1 MIGTIEKIRQWLYNQ
16 DKAKLFQIKEYK
28 GNKTDAQ
35 RRYAWELI
43 TQIANEIRISKEKVY
58 LNMVYN
64 YSQSEIVS
72 MLSSVKPK
80 NWFKYYE
87 PLQLVI
93 SDNKE
98 FIEYRIYK
106 GMSELDKKEMM
117 IFIDGVIQ
125 EAEQLGIPTLT
136 NEEIERLGL
145 K

>member
-16 DKAKLFQIKEYK
+16 DKTKLFQIKEYK

-43 TQIANEIRISKEKVY
+43 TQIANEMRISKEKVY

-72 MLSSVKPK
+72 MLSSVNPK

-145 K
+145 N